1 MVSFGRLFRL
11 ALPAAL
17 LLFVFIS
24 GAQAQQPLCLFTTS
38 AVNVHVEGLAE
49 PVGNVVVNCSGGTVG
64 ATVSLSLYISLN
76 TNITNRLDAN
86 SQPTGIAVTG
96 ASVGSFSLSSPTTL
110 IFSAVNYTAAAT
122 STTIT
127 ISGILAAVAPL
138 VNGTNPAIVTATVAG
153 VGAQFPPTATLQVG
167 ISASTLLSSQ
177 VNNGVPCNGSPVPA
191 TFDFPTFAS
200 TSSSSEL
207 RVTEANATAF
217 TVKTAG
223 ADTGLR
229 IVVSI
234 TGYGSA
240 NVYVPDA
247 IVGNSG
253 TTPTTAGAYYTQVNG
268 GTYTPGGAGQLLLVR
283 VNGADANGA
292 GGSLALSKPA
302 AVTSF
307 TSMTQIPLTGGAG
320 TVTYEVVDASAL
332 AQESAHIPVFVTVAP
347 TTCPTTLTPKLSAM
361 IAPVSKVV
369 IATMTDPIPR
379 FAPTIP
385 GIDCGVLSDCG
396 SYYFP
401 ALTVGTIP
409 INLTGSSLGG
419 PQSSF
424 FAVGNTGSGILNFTT
439 SISYTGGGASGWLS
453 LSPSSGSNNVSVQ
466 AIASPAALMPGTYS
480 ANISVSAGPYYVNG
494 VIGLNGVA
502 VPAVVPVT
510 FTVGPVGVT
519 VQNVGNAASF
529 TYGTVAPGSYA
540 VLYGLNLV
548 SGTATPMV
556 TFNGIAATV
565 VYSSAT
571 QINLIVPAS
580 LAGQSAASVV
590 VTAGGMVSNSFKV
603 TLAANAPGIF
613 NPGVINVANGSINTA
628 SNPAARGSYISVYLT
643 GLSTPVTGATVN
655 IGTQTGLTP
664 QFAGAQPTLPALD
677 QVNVLV
683 PASLPAMPNPVPVQ
697 VCVAGV
703 CSNQISLYIQ

>member
-1 MVSFGRLFRL
+1 MVSFLRLPL
-11 ALPAAL
+11 LGAL
-17 LLFVFIS
+17 LLFPFIS
-24 GAQAQQPLCLFTTS
+24 GAQAQQPLCLYTS
-38 AVNVHVEGLAE
+38 TAAPVHSEGLAE
-49 PVGNVVVNCSGGTVG
+49 PVGNIVVNCSGGTVG
-64 ATVSLSLYISLN
+64 STVSLSLYISLN
-76 TNITNRLDAN
+76 TNITNRLDSN
-86 SQPTGIAVTG
+86 SQPTGISVTG
-96 ASVGSFSLSSPTTL
+96 ASVGSFSLSSPATL
-110 IFSAVNYTAAAT
+110 IFNAVNYTAAAAP
-122 STTIT
+122 TTIT

-138 VNGTNPAIVTATVAG
+138 ANGTTPAIVTATLAG
-153 VGAQFPPTATLQVG
+153 AGAQFPPASILQAG
-167 ISASTLLSSQ
+167 ISSATLLSSQ

-191 TFDFPTFAS
+191 TLDFPTFAA
-200 TSSSSEL
+200 TSGSSEL
-207 RVTEANATAF
+207 RITEANATSF
-217 TVKTAG
+217 TAKAPG
-223 ADTGLR
+223 ADAGLR

-240 NVYVPDA
+240 NVYVPDV

-253 TTPTTAGAYYTQVNG
+253 TTPTTAGAYSTQVNG
-268 GTYTPGGAGQLLLVR
+268 GTWTPGTPGQLLLIR

-292 GGSLALSKPA
+292 GGSLAFSKPA
-302 AVTSF
+302 VVTTF
-307 TSMTQIPLTGGAG
+307 ISMTRIPLTAGAG
-320 TVTYEVVDASAL
+320 TVTYEVVEASPL
-332 AQESAHIPVFVTVAP
+332 VQESAHIPVFVTVAP

-361 IAPVSKVV
+361 AGPVSKVMT
-369 IATMTDPIPR
+369 ATTTDPIPR
-379 FAPTIP
+379 FAPIVP
-385 GIDCGVLSDCG
+385 AIDCGALFDCS

-401 ALTVGTIP
+401 ALTVGTMP
-409 INLTGSSLGG
+409 INLAGSSLGG

-424 FAVGNTGSGILNFTT
+424 FGVGNTGSGILNFTT
-439 SISYTGGGASGWLS
+439 SITYTGGGATGWLS
-453 LSPSSGSNNVSVQ
+453 VSPSSGSNNVSVQ
-466 AIASPAALMPGTYS
+466 AIANPATLAPGTYT
-480 ANISVSAGPYYVNG
+480 ANISVGAGSYYVNG
-494 VIGLNGVA
+494 VMGLNGVA

-548 SGTATPMV
+548 SGTATPKV

-580 LAGQSAASVV
+580 LAGQSAATVL

-613 NPGVINVANGSINTA
+613 NPGVINVANSSINSA
-628 SNPAARGSYISVYLT
+628 SNPAARGSYISIYLT

-664 QFAGAQPTLPALD
+664 QYAGAQPTLPALD

-683 PASLPAMPNPVPVQ
+683 PASLPATPNPVPVQ
-697 VCVAGV
+697 VCVAGA
-703 CSNQISLYIQ
+703 CSNQINLYIQ